1 MRWNAYWNFNLLKS
15 PLKISVSQKL
25 EVTMYSVKNHIKYSN
40 IISNLLWILLEL
52 WNVVDLLWYVAIFDL
67 ILLHSKLVFII
78 LYLVNMSIL
87 EFVAFTALSA
97 APIANCLWWG
107 KAKCRRGFCCG
118 DWTKMASSSTF
129 MFQNTQRRQG
139 TQCANFSTT
148 TT

>member
-1 MRWNAYWNFNLLKS
+1 MRWNAYWNLNLLMS
-15 PLKISVSQKL
+15 PLKISVSQKF
-25 EVTMYSVKNHIKYSN
+25 EVTMYSVKNHIIYSN
-40 IISNLLWILLEL
+40 IKSNLLWILLEL
-52 WNVVDLLWYVAIFDL
+52 WNVVDLLWYAAIFDL

-129 MFQNTQRRQG
+129 MFQNTQRR
-139 TQCANFSTT
+139 
-148 TT
+148 